1 MRPLLLNFVLAWL
14 GILLGVMASMADM
27 KTEQDQPCKVTSL
40 DFHLGKV
47 RLKRAL
53 QCFGGLGALALVFA
67 LAPCASGIITVTNL
81 NDSGPGSL
89 RQAIADATPAET
101 IDFAVTGKITLT
113 SGELVINKDL
123 TLIGPGATNLTATG
137 TLPDLPAER
146 SPQ

>member
-1 MRPLLLNFVLAWL
+1 MLSC
-14 GILLGVMASMADM
+14 GASA
-27 KTEQDQPCKVTSL
+27 
-40 DFHLGKV
+40 G
-47 RLKRAL
+47 
-53 QCFGGLGALALVFA
+53 